1 MVRLSTRRQ
10 KCSSWNE
17 DEPCPNIVKRLRVLT
32 FESRTCK
39 AYQSREGEYEVRDGK
54 FMLPVSLN
62 KKTCVCGLWQI
73 SGLPC
78 KHAVRAI
85 LAAGLNP
92 YNFCS
97 TWFSVQTYKQVY
109 ANSINSVPDFEHW
122 PEIDMPTILPPQITR
137 AIGRPS
143 RQRKRA
149 ADEPDKGKRSTT
161 VKCSK
166 CQSYGH
172 NKQTCKGG
180 LTAAEK
186 SAKDGKKIAKARA
199 KTAAQGT
206 STSQPVGKTR
216 FTRSSLK
223 FASQPEPSINT
234 TQHSQKVYEGPTSQP
249 MTRSRTSAKGK
260 NKV

>member
-1 MVRLSTRRQ
+1 M
-10 KCSSWNE
+10 
-17 DEPCPNIVKRLRVLT
+17 
-32 FESRTCK
+32 
-39 AYQSREGEYEVRDGK
+39 
-54 FMLPVSLN
+54 
-62 KKTCVCGLWQI
+62 
-73 SGLPC
+73 PC

-97 TWFSVQTYKQVY
+97 TWFSVQTYKQAY
-109 ANSINSVPDFEHW
+109 ANSIHSVPDFEHW
-122 PEIDMPTILPPQITR
+122 PEIDMPTILPPQLTR

-180 LTAAEK
+180 LTAAEQ
-186 SAKDGKKIAKARA
+186 SAKVGKKIAKA
-199 KTAAQGT
+199 KQSAARKATKQSAEQST

-223 FASQPEPSINT
+223 FASQPEPSINK
-234 TQHSQKVYEGPTSQP
+234 TQHFQKAYEGPSSQP
-249 MTRSRTSAKGK
+249 MTRSKTNAKGK